1 MSITSYTGKP
11 GAGKSYEVVKNV
23 ILPAI
28 AAGRRIITNI
38 DGIDQ
43 RKVLEYVEDH
53 FGPCT
58 GEIVVCKETDI
69 TSDCFYPSSQD
80 DGFSFVRPGDLV
92 IIDEAQNFYRT
103 GQKLSDYECKF
114 FREHRHFCDAEGRGC
129 DIVLISQRFV
139 DIQPFVRG
147 VVELCFVMRQ
157 LKVFSLPN
165 YYTVTVYEG
174 DLRHKISGPTTH
186 KYQKEIFELYKSFAV
201 TGGMQARVDKRQS
214 LFSFR
219 FFMLLLFLIFFL
231 FGSFKVLFSIF
242 SAERYQKSDKRADAS
257 SVGTLSSASMPS
269 ASPALS
275 RNVPVRPTGVN
286 YSKKWRILGT
296 LGVGTSR
303 HIVVGDKDGL
313 LRFEHPQNFK
323 GNGSTMTG
331 KIDGE
336 TVTKFTGE
344 FEKKED
350 PKGGLNL

>member
-28 AAGRRIITNI
+28 AEGRRIVTNI

-43 RKVLEYVEDH
+43 QKVLEYVEDH
-53 FGPCT
+53 LGPCT
-58 GEIVVCKETDI
+58 GEIVVCKESDI
-69 TSDCFYPSSQD
+69 TSDCFYPVSQD
-80 DGFSFVRPGDLV
+80 DSFSFVRPGDLV

-103 GQKLSDYECKF
+103 GQKLSDHECKF
-114 FREHRHFCDAEGRGC
+114 FREHRHFCDEEGRGC

-219 FFMLLLFLIFFL
+219 FFFILTLLLVFL
-231 FGSFKVLFSIF
+231 FGSFKVLFTIF
-242 SAERYQKSDKRADAS
+242 SPERYQKSDKRAGITSLNTS
-257 SVGTLSSASMPS
+257 SGVPPPVSST
-269 ASPALS
+269 LS
-275 RNVPVRPTGVN
+275 RNVPVRPVGVN
-286 YSKKWRILGT
+286 YSKRWRILGT

-303 HIVVGDKDGL
+303 HIVIGDKDGM

-350 PKGGLNL
+350 QQGGLNL

>member
-28 AAGRRIITNI
+28 AEGRRIVTNI

-43 RKVLEYVEDH
+43 QKVLEYVEDH
-53 FGPCT
+53 LGPCT
-58 GEIVVCKETDI
+58 GEIVVCKESDI
-69 TSDCFYPSSQD
+69 TSDCFYPASQED
-80 DGFSFVRPGDLV
+80 SFSFVRPGDLV

-103 GQKLSDYECKF
+103 GQRLSDYECKF

-201 TGGMQARVDKRQS
+201 TGGMQARVDNRQTIITPKNI
-214 LFSFR
+214 F
-219 FFMLLLFLIFFL
+219 LLFLLLILIVFSVTRGIAFF
-231 FGSFKVLFSIF
+231 S
-242 SAERYQKSDKRADAS
+242 SDKSPVFS
-257 SVGTLSSASMPS
+257 SKSGRISSSTLPP
-269 ASPALS
+269 ASPSPS
-275 RNVPVRPTGVN
+275 RNVPVRPAGVN
-286 YSKKWRILGT
+286 YSKRWRILGT

-303 HIVVGDKDGL
+303 HIVIGDKDGM
-313 LRFEHPQNFK
+313 LRFEHPQSFK
-323 GNGSTMTG
+323 GNGSTMSG

-336 TVTKFTGE
+336 TVTKFTGG

-350 PKGGLNL
+350 QKGGLNL

>member
-28 AAGRRIITNI
+28 AEGRRIVTNI

-43 RKVLEYVEDH
+43 QKVLEYVEDH
-53 FGPCT
+53 LGPCA
-58 GEIVVCKETDI
+58 GEIVVCKESDI
-69 TSDCFYPSSQD
+69 TSDCFYPASQED
-80 DGFSFVRPGDLV
+80 SFSFVRPGDLV

-147 VVELCFVMRQ
+147 VVELCFVMRR

-201 TGGMQARVDKRQS
+201 TGGMQARVDKRQTIITPKNI
-214 LFSFR
+214 
-219 FFMLLLFLIFFL
+219 FLAIIFFISL
-231 FGSFKVLFSIF
+231 YFIINKGLSFFDPS
-242 SAERYQKSDKRADAS
+242 RS
-257 SVGTLSSASMPS
+257 SLIKNKKTSSPVPPPVSSSLP
-269 ASPALS
+269 
-275 RNVPVRPTGVN
+275 RNVPIRPAGVN
-286 YSKKWRILGT
+286 YSKRWRILGT
-296 LGVGTSR
+296 LGIGTSR
-303 HIVVGDKDGL
+303 HIVIGDKDGM

-323 GNGSTMTG
+323 GNGSMMSG

-350 PKGGLNL
+350 QKGGLNL

>member
-1 MSITSYTGKP
+1 MQRIRH
-11 GAGKSYEVVKNV
+11 NV
-23 ILPAI
+23 GL
-28 AAGRRIITNI
+28 
-38 DGIDQ
+38 
-43 RKVLEYVEDH
+43 
-53 FGPCT
+53 
-58 GEIVVCKETDI
+58 
-69 TSDCFYPSSQD
+69 FYPASQED
-80 DGFSFVRPGDLV
+80 SFSFVRPGDLV

-114 FREHRHFCDAEGRGC
+114 FREHRHFCDAKGRGC

-219 FFMLLLFLIFFL
+219 FFVMLALLIFFL

-242 SAERYQKSDKRADAS
+242 SPERYQKSDKHAGITSLNSSSTLPPAS
-257 SVGTLSSASMPS
+257 SSLP
-269 ASPALS
+269 
-275 RNVPVRPTGVN
+275 RNVPVRPVGVN
-286 YSKKWRILGT
+286 YSKRWRILGT
-296 LGVGTSR
+296 LSVGTSR
-303 HIVVGDKDGL
+303 HIVVGDKDGM

-323 GNGSTMTG
+323 GNGSTMSG

-350 PKGGLNL
+350 QKGGLNL